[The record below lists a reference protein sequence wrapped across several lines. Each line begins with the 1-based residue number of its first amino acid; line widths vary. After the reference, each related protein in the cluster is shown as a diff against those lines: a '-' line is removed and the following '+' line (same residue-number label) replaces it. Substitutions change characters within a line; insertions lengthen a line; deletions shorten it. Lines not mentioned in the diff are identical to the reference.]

1 MGHTRLLL
9 EVAISGTVFLV
20 REPDH
25 SFAGEPQLTSFTD
38 GRMTLAWGGH
48 SAVNALASERPARS
62 AQDSV
67 RAELRG
73 RLLAIRLPLH
83 PLEQIEAFEGRTLP
97 RDHGRLPRPRV
108 RNATG
113 GTR

>member
-1 MGHTRLLL
+1 
-9 EVAISGTVFLV
+9 
-20 REPDH
+20 
-25 SFAGEPQLTSFTD
+25 
-38 GRMTLAWGGH
+38 
-48 SAVNALASERPARS
+48 VNALASERLARS
-62 AQDSV
+62 AQDSA

-73 RLLAIRLPLH
+73 RLLAIRLLLH
-83 PLEQIEAFEGRTLP
+83 LLEQIEAFEGRALP

>member
-1 MGHTRLLL
+1 
-9 EVAISGTVFLV
+9 
-20 REPDH
+20 
-25 SFAGEPQLTSFTD
+25 
-38 GRMTLAWGGH
+38 
-48 SAVNALASERPARS
+48 
-62 AQDSV
+62 V